1 MQIYSPTKLCAAQL
15 FFPTI
20 LWKIINIYTYFVVIT
35 YYNSISTDCV
45 LEKAIKI
52 AIMFIIKSD
61 IKCKT

>member
-1 MQIYSPTKLCAAQL
+1 M
-15 FFPTI
+15 
-20 LWKIINIYTYFVVIT
+20 
-35 YYNSISTDCV
+35 YNSISTDCV